1 MRTRMTMRKALLA
14 ALCLL
19 TAWGALPAMAADEM
33 VRLGVMKFA
42 SKAEKVSALQ
52 AEVITDVF
60 TRLLSNSRSIVVLER
75 ERLGMIGREHKLN
88 MSGLVDMG
96 LAVEVGRLAGCQ
108 YMLLGSVTQLEKAA
122 SVGGGLD
129 IFMQAKQMAQATI
142 DARVVDVRTS
152 EIVLSLSETGTSS
165 QTTTAVTLGSFTN
178 VETGFDDIEGR
189 AIIASATKLGNRIRE
204 TLVGEY
210 AHVIRVESKKV
221 NINRGATA
229 GVKTGDLYR
238 VYMEGSEM
246 FDLDGTSLGRDI
258 KNIAVVK
265 VMDVRSEFSIAEVAA
280 KGGKVEL
287 IQRGDKIEHIS
298 AEEAKELAKRKDAF
312 PKDRPRRPLGEG
324 ILDGVNL
331 DNKLEEIMEEQMA
344 QHNDTPT
351 PPQQTPGPQAQTS
364 RTPSPQ
370 LPTPQPRSATTPIVS
385 RGGARQLENKS
396 TDPTKVVNS
405 YGLEMG
411 KANVLR
417 LAHINTNKLGNKNKK
432 KAYEEYV
439 KLANDYSGD
448 YLASYRAASIASQL
462 GDKANAKAW
471 NDKAL
476 MINPNYE
483 PAQKLRAQLD
493 NSKTPAKSSGG
504 GKKRRRK

>member
-19 TAWGALPAMAADEM
+19 TAWGALPASAADEM

-75 ERLGMIGREHKLN
+75 ERLDMIGREHKLN

-152 EIVLSLSETGTSS
+152 EIVLSLSEPGTSS

-178 VETGFDDIEGR
+178 VETGFDDTEGR

-246 FDLDGTSLGRDI
+246 FDLDGTSLGRDVI
-258 KNIAVVK
+258 NIAVVK
-265 VMDVRSEFSIAEVAA
+265 VKDVRNEFSVAEVAPS
-280 KGGKVEL
+280 GGKVEL

-324 ILDGVNL
+324 ILDPAVNL
-331 DNKLEEIMEEQMA
+331 DDELKKIEAEQMA
-344 QHNDTPT
+344 QHNDAPDA
-351 PPQQTPGPQAQTS
+351 PQDPAAQQPGPTA
-364 RTPSPQ
+364 
-370 LPTPQPRSATTPIVS
+370 PIAS
-385 RGGARQLENKS
+385 RGIRELENES

-405 YGLEMG
+405 YGLEGG

-417 LAHINTNKLGNKNKK
+417 IAHINTRKLGNNK
-432 KAYEEYV
+432 KAYEKYV
-439 KLANDYSGD
+439 ELANDYSGD
-448 YLASYRAASIASQL
+448 YLAAYRAGAIALQL
-462 GDKANAKAW
+462 GDRDNAKAW

-476 MINPNYE
+476 IANPNYK
-483 PAQKLRAQLD
+483 PAQDLRAKLE
-493 NSKTPAKSSGG
+493 KPAAKSGG
-504 GKKRRRK
+504 RRRK